1 MTAAKS
7 PWVAG
12 LTASFLPWLD
22 TDIVGNSVMYA
33 YGRVAQSPVF
43 EGKRG
48 KLNIFLLLHVISRRP
63 VRIYEVV
70 GALTLNFVSH
80 LANGGTVIS

>member
-48 KLNIFLLLHVISRRP
+48 KLNIFLLLHVKQNKERAR
-63 VRIYEVV
+63 
-70 GALTLNFVSH
+70 
-80 LANGGTVIS
+80 GGQRQGQSKSTDARAYDAWGKG